1 MNFLKL
7 SLNFLFNKLLRLD
20 ILFLKKERKFNVL
33 INNSKLIKSSRKD
46 EVLEALKL
54 LIPNDCSKPLIRI
67 GGEKDG
73 AYLLPDDLQEID
85 ACFSPGTSDT
95 KFFEDELAMKYKIKS
110 YMSDASIKESS
121 LSLIKD
127 FQFFQ
132 RKWISSFNYKNHM
145 TLENWIIKNDL
156 EKSNNLLL
164 QMDIES
170 SEYLSLLA
178 TPSSFLK
185 KFRIIILELHE
196 LYNLKNSRFLEQIYN
211 PVMKKI
217 LESFDCVHA
226 HPNNDGDWN
235 ITHGYKIPN
244 IIELT
249 FYRKDLNL
257 IKKFKSSIPHKLDIK
272 MNKLDKENLSL
283 EEPWN

>member
-7 SLNFLFNKLLRLD
+7 NLNFLFNKLLRLD

-54 LIPNDCSKPLIRI
+54 LVPKDCSKPLIRI

-73 AYLLPDDLQEID
+73 AYLLPDDLKEID

-95 KFFEDELAMKYKIKS
+95 TFFEDELAIKYKIKS

-145 TLENWIIKNDL
+145 TLDNWIIKNDF
-156 EKSNNLLL
+156 EKSKNLLL

-185 KFRIIILELHE
+185 KF
-196 LYNLKNSRFLEQIYN
+196 
-211 PVMKKI
+211 
-217 LESFDCVHA
+217 
-226 HPNNDGDWN
+226 
-235 ITHGYKIPN
+235 
-244 IIELT
+244 
-249 FYRKDLNL
+249 
-257 IKKFKSSIPHKLDIK
+257 
-272 MNKLDKENLSL
+272 
-283 EEPWN
+283 